1 MASTLEK
8 AFARFDTNND
18 GTLDETEFKA
28 IMCSMGN
35 DTMSPEQFGKLMAQ
49 IDTDGDGK
57 INVAEFIA
65 WLSDSKEEAAGGTCS
80 AVNRGIEITE
90 AIDKF
95 AARLRLT
102 LEKQEK
108 FNLECQGE
116 WASQYD
122 IFIHWDNPKPETIR
136 LLEFDKSIKAEIVAC
151 MPVYADHN
159 AVKEMNDLK
168 FDHKWA
174 REHAGNA
181 QKAL

>member
-1 MASTLEK
+1 MTPIKVLRAQAPARAQTLAGAESPREPRCHTPAK
-8 AFARFDTNND
+8 RRC
-18 GTLDETEFKA
+18 A
-28 IMCSMGN
+28 IS
-35 DTMSPEQFGKLMAQ
+35 SSA
-49 IDTDGDGK
+49 GK